1 MDQRGAYTIGYRGRI
16 RGRPEGEIGGHLRSR
31 KGETEHVASVRA
43 SGNPSVSNTIIEC
56 SLSPTLN
63 ATERVLNCF
72 S

>member
-43 SGNPSVSNTIIEC
+43 SGNPSVSNTIME
-56 SLSPTLN
+56 SLPHSMQLN
-63 ATERVLNCF
+63 AC
-72 S
+72 